1 MLISYLFNNPLVFV
15 LIAVALIISITIH
28 EFSHAL
34 ASHLLGDSTAKS
46 MGRLSLNPKAHLDPM
61 GTLLLLFAG
70 IGWGKPVPFNP
81 LNLRNPRRDSAII
94 AFSGPLSN
102 FVLAILISLTLRVF
116 GSGGMVAGFLHL
128 VVFYNLI
135 LCFFNL
141 IPINPLDGF
150 KVVAG
155 LLPQE
160 LFYQWMQFAPY
171 GSYILL
177 FLVLTRT
184 IGKILDPIVGFFL
197 RIFGLPGPF

>member
-1 MLISYLFNNPLVFV
+1 
-15 LIAVALIISITIH
+15 
-28 EFSHAL
+28 
-34 ASHLLGDSTAKS
+34 
-46 MGRLSLNPKAHLDPM
+46 M

>member
-1 MLISYLFNNPLVFV
+1 MILMLISILFTEPLLFA
-15 LIAVALIISITIH
+15 LMAGALIVSLTIH

-34 ASHLLGDSTAKS
+34 ASNLLGDTTAKS
-46 MGRLSLNPKAHLDPM
+46 MV
-61 GTLLLLFAG
+61 AG

-81 LNLRNPRRDSAII
+81 MNLKNPRRDSAII

-102 FVLAILISLTLRVF
+102 FILAAVVALGIKVLGGGIL
-116 GSGGMVAGFLHL
+116 SGFFYM

-135 LCFFNL
+135 LGFFNL
-141 IPINPLDGF
+141 IPVNPLDGF

-155 LLPQE
+155 LLPQA
-160 LFYQWMQFAPY
+160 LFYQWMQIAPF

-184 IGKILDPIVGFFL
+184 IGKILDPLVSFFL
-197 RIFGLPGPF
+197 GILGLE